1 VFHELA
7 HALVARYYQIKIAG
21 ITLFIFGGVAELED
35 EPPTAKSEFLVAI
48 AGPISSY
55 VLAGALY
62 LLLEI
67 LPFAVPATVFAVL
80 SYLMLINIILA
91 TFNLIPAFPLDG
103 GRMLRA
109 GLWWLRGDLRWA
121 TQIASYLGAMLGGAL
136 MAYGA
141 YTIFQGNT
149 IGGMWQILIGFFIV
163 SAARGARR
171 QMDALET
178 LRGVNVDA
186 LMRPVP
192 SGIPADV
199 TVVQIVQHPDLA
211 GSTAYFPV
219 ADNGV
224 IIGLVQP
231 AALAKL
237 SPLEQAATTLRQAAK
252 SLKREERFE
261 PGQSTIGALN
271 QLRRARGNQAFV
283 FEGDQAVGWI
293 QAGDIFAHIDRY
305 NARKAAANPAG
316 K

>member
-1 VFHELA
+1 
-7 HALVARYYQIKIAG
+7 
-21 ITLFIFGGVAELED
+21 
-35 EPPTAKSEFLVAI
+35 
-48 AGPISSY
+48 
-55 VLAGALY
+55 
-62 LLLEI
+62 
-67 LPFAVPATVFAVL
+67 
-80 SYLMLINIILA
+80 
-91 TFNLIPAFPLDG
+91 
-103 GRMLRA
+103 
-109 GLWWLRGDLRWA
+109 
-121 TQIASYLGAMLGGAL
+121 
-136 MAYGA
+136 
-141 YTIFQGNT
+141 
-149 IGGMWQILIGFFIV
+149 MWQILIGFFIV